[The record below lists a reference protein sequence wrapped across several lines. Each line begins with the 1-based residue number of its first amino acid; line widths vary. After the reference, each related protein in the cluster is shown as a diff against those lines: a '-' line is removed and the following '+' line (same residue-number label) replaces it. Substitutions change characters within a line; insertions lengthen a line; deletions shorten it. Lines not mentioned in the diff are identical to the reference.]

1 MATIALSSRYGS
13 KLAYDAGIWGE
24 SYRLFAA
31 KFISWLVFWLVP
43 KVVFSIGCVVNGDKV
58 IHGYQKILK
67 IEIYE
72 GKTPLGSKYVDI
84 VYLHLLFVNFFFF
97 YG

>member
-1 MATIALSSRYGS
+1 M
-13 KLAYDAGIWGE
+13 
-24 SYRLFAA
+24 
-31 KFISWLVFWLVP
+31 
-43 KVVFSIGCVVNGDKV
+43 VNGDKV

-97 YG
+97 LWVMNISYLRVYVYLQRSKTGRCNLEKVK